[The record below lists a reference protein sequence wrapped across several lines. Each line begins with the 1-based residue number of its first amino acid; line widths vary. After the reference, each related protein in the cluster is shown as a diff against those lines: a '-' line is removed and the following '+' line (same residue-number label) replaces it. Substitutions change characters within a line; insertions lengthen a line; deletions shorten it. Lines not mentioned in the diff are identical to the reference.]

1 MQEIS
6 EPELVRRARA
16 GDKTAYEDLMRPLIG
31 LAARLAFAMLH
42 DRAEA
47 EDVVQEAAL
56 NAWRRLGNLRPG
68 SAFRPWFLAIVAN
81 QSRKARSRRWWSV
94 LKQADL
100 QGTAMRNPD
109 PGLATD
115 VRRALL
121 VLSPDQRIALIM
133 HFYLDLPLNEV
144 AEALGLKESGVKS
157 RINRALKRL
166 RPLLA
171 EAVTP

>member
-1 MQEIS
+1 
-6 EPELVRRARA
+6 
-16 GDKTAYEDLMRPLIG
+16 
-31 LAARLAFAMLH
+31 
-42 DRAEA
+42 
-47 EDVVQEAAL
+47 
-56 NAWRRLGNLRPG
+56 
-68 SAFRPWFLAIVAN
+68 
-81 QSRKARSRRWWSV
+81 
-94 LKQADL
+94 
-100 QGTAMRNPD
+100 MRNPD